1 MDVGFGFGKSVK
13 DNLVLIDWM
22 PLFHGLGVPIL
33 IGVSRKSTIAKLD
46 NNAPVDQRLGG
57 SIALTLK
64 CVDAGVQMVRTH
76 DVRQTA
82 QAIKLWQAG

>member
-1 MDVGFGFGKSVK
+1 
-13 DNLVLIDWM
+13 M

-33 IGVSRKSTIAKLD
+33 VGVSRKSTIGKLD
-46 NNAPVDQRLGG
+46 NDAPVDKRLGG

-64 CVDAGVQMVRTH
+64 LVDAGVQMVRTH
-76 DVRQTA
+76 DVRQTS